1 MTQWEELTEVT
12 WALSAGGRG
21 PGTSPVSDVV
31 RPSARDHGDLTGLLP
46 FLCISW
52 GSSMDSQQ
60 LQLARQRGHLFLH
73 LLSNHAETSRAS
85 SPGSGRGGL
94 LCRRTRVTFAPT
106 PHRGCPALSSHH
118 LATVSSQNLWPAGRG
133 SRAVPPQSFP
143 WGFLC
148 VCPWHLSLASRVPEA
163 QGLHVW
169 AQFLDGDGRLSVK
182 CGPDGV
188 GERREGMES
197 ENLEPAPKLSPH
209 IRGLS
214 SSVQGR
220 RQPVSPLSCRMETLL
235 CPWGNLGKRSVP
247 ITSGRGPPKPQKTKM
262 DTT

>member
-1 MTQWEELTEVT
+1 MQTDPCDIRPDPTPR
-12 WALSAGGRG
+12 LS
-21 PGTSPVSDVV
+21 SPV
-31 RPSARDHGDLTGLLP
+31 
-46 FLCISW
+46 F
-52 GSSMDSQQ
+52 SSSCHSVESEP
-60 LQLARQRGHLFLH
+60 LAR
-73 LLSNHAETSRAS
+73 
-85 SPGSGRGGL
+85 
-94 LCRRTRVTFAPT
+94 
-106 PHRGCPALSSHH
+106 
-118 LATVSSQNLWPAGRG
+118 
-133 SRAVPPQSFP
+133 RAVPPQSFP

-148 VCPWHLSLASRVPEA
+148 VCPWRLSLASRVPEA

-209 IRGLS
+209 IGGLS